1 MICEKCGFVPSQ
13 PGKFC
18 EKCGSPLVAAPVQ
31 EEPIPEETFAVFN
44 DVLVSPIQEDPKPLF
59 DKIQEAEVQEEA
71 LVYNPEVVAG
81 VVTGEETVAVEQEP
95 IFAPIQ
101 VELSAA
107 AQEAPATPIQAEPSA
122 AAQDIP
128 AAPVQEAPAVSFQ
141 TPPAGAPLF
150 SAPAYHGAIPNAVP
164 TYYGNAPAYN
174 AQGYPNMPG
183 YYGVPVYGGVAY
195 GPNGQPAYAAAP
207 QQGYAPAAPV
217 YYAPT
222 AQPEAVPAPD
232 NSLASNKKAAKK
244 FSGLAFVGAIIALMS
259 LFFEVISSSGRSIF
273 DFYKNLPDLFE
284 DFDRI
289 TSMEGIQPVLEIVL
303 LVCGVL
309 LGVFALVLFFM
320 ACFKVNCRPM
330 AIICLVTVLVFL
342 VAVCWSNI
350 AVLPDAY
357 WRNVAKD
364 HELVEGFLRVPG
376 SGAWLYILGALLA
389 AFGRNRKNAGK
400 S

>member
-1 MICEKCGFVPSQ
+1 MICEKCGYVPAQ
-13 PGKFC
+13 PAKFC
-18 EKCGSPLVAAPVQ
+18 EKCGSPLVAAQ
-31 EEPIPEETFAVFN
+31 EQDAPIPEDTFAVFN
-44 DVLVSPIQEDPKPLF
+44 DILPDPIQQDPEPAF
-59 DKIQEAEVQEEA
+59 VAVQEPVVQEEA
-71 LVYNPEVVAG
+71 LVYNPEVV
-81 VVTGEETVAVEQEP
+81 VEEANQPEQEP
-95 IFAPIQ
+95 VFVP
-101 VELSAA
+101 V
-107 AQEAPATPIQAEPSA
+107 QAEPF
-122 AAQDIP
+122 
-128 AAPVQEAPAVSFQ
+128 APVQEAPVPPVQLEPAAAVQEAPAPVFQ
-141 TPPAGAPLF
+141 EPAAGAPLF

-164 TYYGNAPAYN
+164 TYYPGAPAYG

-195 GPNGQPAYAAAP
+195 GPNGQPAYGAVP
-207 QQGYAPAAPV
+207 QQAYAPAAPV

-222 AQPEAVPAPD
+222 AQPESVPVPD

-244 FSGLAFVGAIIALMS
+244 FSGLALVGALIALMS
-259 LFFEVISSSGRSIF
+259 LFFEVISSSSRSIF
-273 DFYKNLPDLFE
+273 DFYKNLPDLIE

-289 TSMEGIQPVLEIVL
+289 TSMEGIQLVLEIVL
-303 LVCGVL
+303 LVGGIL

-357 WRNVAKD
+357 WRDVPKN
-364 HELVEGFLRVPG
+364 HELVEDFLRVPG

-389 AFGRNRKNAGK
+389 VFGRNRKNAGK

>member
-18 EKCGSPLVAAPVQ
+18 EKCGSPLVAAQ
-31 EEPIPEETFAVFN
+31 EQVAPIPEDTFAVFN
-44 DVLVSPIQEDPKPLF
+44 DILPDPIAQAPESAFAPPQEPD
-59 DKIQEAEVQEEA
+59 IREEA
-71 LVYNPEVVAG
+71 LVYNPEVV
-81 VVTGEETVAVEQEP
+81 VEEADQPEQEP
-95 IFAPIQ
+95 VFVPVQ
-101 VELSAA
+101 VEEPAA
-107 AQEAPATPIQAEPSA
+107 SQQIPAAPVQEAPAA
-122 AAQDIP
+122 A
-128 AAPVQEAPAVSFQ
+128 VQEAPAVSFQ

-222 AQPEAVPAPD
+222 AQPESAPAPD

-303 LVCGVL
+303 LVCGIL
-309 LGVFALVLFFM
+309 LGIFALVLFFM

-350 AVLPDAY
+350 AALPDAY

-389 AFGRNRKNAGK
+389 VFGRNRKNAGK